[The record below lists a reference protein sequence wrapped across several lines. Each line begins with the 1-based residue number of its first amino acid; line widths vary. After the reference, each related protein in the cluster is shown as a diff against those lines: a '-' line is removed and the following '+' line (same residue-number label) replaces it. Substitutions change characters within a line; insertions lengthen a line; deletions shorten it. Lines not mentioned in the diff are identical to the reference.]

1 MARTI
6 EHLPR
11 VRLSRAAYVTL
22 TEWQLRALRET
33 GTKPSYSD
41 LVDTMVE
48 LVEARELDIAGA
60 LHNGGQAGDE

>member
-1 MARTI
+1 MARSI

-11 VRLSRAAYVTL
+11 VRLSWAAYVTL

-41 LVDTMVE
+41 LIDTMVE
-48 LVEARELDIAGA
+48 MVEAQELDVAGA
-60 LHNGGQAGDE
+60 LRDGEQRGNA

>member
-1 MARTI
+1 
-6 EHLPR
+6 
-11 VRLSRAAYVTL
+11 
-22 TEWQLRALRET
+22 LRALRET

-60 LHNGGQAGDE
+60 VRNGGQVGDE